1 MKVIT
6 TILPLLL
13 LTASTA
19 YGDRRY
25 TSAKQAAERVKRD
38 EAELARRTRLL
49 SIEDRLRLKT
59 SFRGRDSDQ
68 DGISDIMEGAL
79 GSSRCDSDS
88 DDDGIGDSTDRNERN
103 RSDDQSSSGGN
114 SRDDSSRPGSRF
126 EIEARGRITSFVDP
140 EVTVGGKTFIIS
152 AETFFRDPGFSK
164 EDLVVGLCIEIEGHT
179 HGSVIVAEKVHLED
193 SGC

>member
-13 LTASTA
+13 LTTSAA

-38 EAELARRTRLL
+38 EAELARRTKLL

-68 DGISDIMEGAL
+68 DGISDIIEGAL
-79 GSSRCDSDS
+79 GSSRCDFDS
-88 DDDGIGDSTDRNERN
+88 DNDGIDDSRDRNERN
-103 RSDDQSSSGGN
+103 PSDDQGN
-114 SRDDSSRPGSRF
+114 SGDDNSRTGSRL
-126 EIEARGRITSFVDP
+126 EIETRGRITSFVDP

-164 EDLVVGLCIEIEGHT
+164 ADLVVGLCIEIEGHT
-179 HGSVIVAEKVHLED
+179 NGSVIVAEKVHLED